1 MQISETYVMEISLQQ
16 RLSIF
21 LCQLWNHIKN
31 SVMFQYM
38 MIVKRKYSFL
48 LLYVF
53 NTIIDFRKAKEKK
66 VKGNVDINQFS

>member
-38 MIVKRKYSFL
+38 VIVKRKYSFL

>member
-1 MQISETYVMEISLQQ
+1 MEISLQQ
-16 RLSIF
+16 RLSII